1 MNSAPIEPV
10 DSKQP
15 SVRVLLVD
23 DDPQQITVVEEAL
36 DSQAPGE
43 FRVDSTTC
51 LADAIE
57 RIGDYPYD
65 LVLLDLALPDADEL
79 EGILAL
85 QRIAS
90 DVPIVVLS
98 GRDDEEIAV
107 RAIQAGAQDYLVK
120 GQARARELSRTLRY
134 ARERHRLRAELVEI
148 KQRHIQPT
156 NLATHDALTGLPN
169 RHLFYDRLSHALSH
183 AERYDQWIA
192 VLCVDLDRFKHVND
206 TLGHAVGDEL
216 LRQVAARLKG
226 SLRKS
231 DTVSRLGGDELV
243 VILHNITRAEDAGK
257 VARKLLG
264 DLAEPFF
271 LDGHELFVTASA
283 GIAVYPGDG
292 ANADSL
298 LKNAETALYKAKAQG
313 QNHYEYY
320 AADMNS
326 RALDRLAIESGLR
339 RAIERDEFVVYYQP
353 QVDLRTGIIVGAEAL
368 VRWQHP
374 KWGLVAPGKFIPI
387 AEETGLIDPIG
398 EWVLKAALA
407 QNRRWQDSG
416 HAPIR
421 VAVNVSSRQ
430 FRKTDLPERVAACLR
445 DTNMDAT
452 HLELEI
458 TESCMMED
466 TKQSIELL
474 RRLKGL
480 GVRIAID
487 DFGTGYSSLNVLK
500 HVPTDSLKIDRS
512 FVRNITTDNADATIA
527 TTIIAMARSMNFEP
541 LAEGVETNEQLDF
554 LRTRRCEL
562 MQGFLVSRPVP
573 ASEFEALFGNGRNLL
588 PARV

>member
-1 MNSAPIEPV
+1 MNTARLVSTDPQAA
-10 DSKQP
+10 

-23 DDPQQITVVEEAL
+23 DDLQQTAVVESTLE
-36 DSQAPGE
+36 DQAPGE
-43 FRVDSTTC
+43 FRVDNTTC
-51 LADAIE
+51 LADAVE

-65 LVLLDLALPDADEL
+65 LILLETMLPDADDL

-85 QRIAS
+85 QRVAN
-90 DVPIVVLS
+90 DVPIVVYS
-98 GRDDEEIAV
+98 GRDDEEFAV
-107 RAIQAGAQDYLVK
+107 RAIQAGAQDYIVK
-120 GQARARELSRTLRY
+120 GQARARDLSRTLRY
-134 ARERHRLRAELVEI
+134 AKERHRLRAELVEI
-148 KQRHIQPT
+148 KQRQLQPT

-169 RHLFYDRLSHALSH
+169 RHLFYDRLSHALSN

-192 VLCVDLDRFKHVND
+192 VLCLDLDRFKHVND

-216 LRQVAARLKG
+216 LRQVAARLKS

-257 VARKLLG
+257 VARKLLS
-264 DLAEPFF
+264 DLAEPYFVE
-271 LDGHELFVTASA
+271 GHELFVTASA
-283 GIAVYPGDG
+283 GIAVFPGDG
-292 ANADSL
+292 ETADSL
-298 LKNAETALYKAKAQG
+298 LKNAEIALYKAKAQG
-313 QNHYEYY
+313 RNHYEYY

-326 RALDRLAIESGLR
+326 RALDRLAVESGLR
-339 RAIERDEFVVYYQP
+339 RALERREFVVYYQP

-374 KWGLVAPGKFIPI
+374 KWGLVPPGKFIPI

-398 EWVLKAALA
+398 EWVLRDACA
-407 QNRRWQDSG
+407 QNQRWQEAG
-416 HAPIR
+416 HDPIR

-430 FRKTDLPERVAACLR
+430 FRQTDLPARVAASLR
-445 DTNMDAT
+445 DAGMDSMY
-452 HLELEI
+452 LELEI

-466 TKQSIELL
+466 TNQSIELL
-474 RRLKGL
+474 RQLKDL

-512 FVRNITTDNADATIA
+512 FVQNITTDRADATIA

-554 LRTRRCEL
+554 LRDRQCEL

-573 ASEFEALFGNGRNLL
+573 AADFESLFGTRRNLL
-588 PARV
+588 P